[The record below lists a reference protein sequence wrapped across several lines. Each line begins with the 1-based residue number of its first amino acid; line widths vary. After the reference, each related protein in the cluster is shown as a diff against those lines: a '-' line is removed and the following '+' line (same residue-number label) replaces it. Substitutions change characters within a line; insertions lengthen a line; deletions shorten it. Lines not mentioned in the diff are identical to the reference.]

1 MRIAVGQLCSLLN
14 PLANARVVNKLIDQA
29 VKAKAQVLFL
39 PEASDY
45 LGRNA
50 AHLIALAQHLARFVE
65 DVRHHLR
72 QANSDM
78 RVSIGVHE
86 PGATTDARIKNVHL
100 WIEPDGTVAHS
111 YQKIHLYDV
120 NVPNGPILMESKAV
134 EPGTKLVKPFAVGQ
148 SPFSVG
154 LAVCYDI
161 RFPEVALALRQ
172 HGANIVTFPSAFTT
186 VTGAAHWQLLGKARA
201 LDSQLYV
208 VMAAQCGVHD
218 VDAGV
223 GGDDSAAAL
232 GVPETPLPPKKKRQ
246 SYGNS
251 LIVGPWGEVV
261 AEGKCYDE
269 DLSQDIDGDGDYYQ
283 LIVADLDPNHVA
295 TVRTNM
301 PLLDHRRKFTVE

>member
-1 MRIAVGQLCSLLN
+1 MKIAVGQLCSLLN
-14 PLANARVVNKLIDQA
+14 PIANARVVTKLMDRA
-29 VKAKAQVLFL
+29 VRAHAQVLFL

-50 AHLIALAQHLARFVE
+50 AHLITLAQHLASFVE
-65 DVRHHLR
+65 TVRRHLR
-72 QANSDM
+72 SLNSDM

-86 PGATTDARIKNVHL
+86 PGATADARIKNVHL
-100 WIEPDGTVAHS
+100 WIEPDGTIAHS

-134 EPGTKLVKPFAVGQ
+134 EPGTTLVKPFPVANT
-148 SPFSVG
+148 PFSLG

-161 RFPEVALALRQ
+161 RFPEVALTLRQ
-172 HGANIVTFPSAFTT
+172 HGANIITFPSAFTT
-186 VTGAAHWQLLGKARA
+186 VTGKAHWQSLGKARA

-218 VDAGV
+218 VDVAV
-223 GGDDSAAAL
+223 GEPHAPSLVREPPLLL
-232 GVPETPLPPKKKRQ
+232 GNKRQ

-261 AEGKCYDE
+261 AEAKCYDD
-269 DLSQDIDGDGDYYQ
+269 DLSMDIDDDGDYYQ
-283 LIVADLDPNHVA
+283 LVVADLDHDHLT

-301 PLLDHRRKFTVE
+301 PLLDHRRKFTIS